1 LDGHT
6 ATPEILPITIDDS
19 VFTIPQSPVSIE
31 PPVVHADA
39 KAEEEHH
46 AAEQPVEVAHPETEN
61 QWGITIAILL
71 VVNLLLGGLGF
82 MAYKM
87 LQNANAKKQQQLLER
102 LG

>member
-1 LDGHT
+1 M
-6 ATPEILPITIDDS
+6 PITIDDS
-19 VFTIPQSPVSIE
+19 VFASPQSPVSIE
-31 PPVVHADA
+31 LPAAHADA
-39 KAEEEHH
+39 KPEEEHQV
-46 AAEQPVEVAHPETEN
+46 AEQPVEVAHPETES

-87 LQNANAKKQQQLLER
+87 IQNANTKKQQQLIER